1 MSCVCVCVCVSA
13 LGTVH
18 TGMSCFWGSPKLHPW
33 LSQEGSGF
41 LQLYHTTCGTWL
53 LLSHTSSKTALGR
66 DAELLASA
74 MGSSQWG

>member
-1 MSCVCVCVCVSA
+1 MSCVCVCVCPWDCSHWDV
-13 LGTVH
+13 LLL
-18 TGMSCFWGSPKLHPW
+18 GSPKLHPW

-74 MGSSQWG
+74 MGSSHWG